1 MDTLIQNEIKL
12 AMKAKNTDRL
22 RSLRSIKSQFDI
34 LKTSGK
40 EITEDLQS
48 VTLQKMIKQRKDSA
62 DVYKSNQRTDLY
74 DVEMQ
79 DISVIEEF
87 LPKQL
92 TNEEIESEV
101 DKIISESNITS
112 IRETGKIMGVF
123 TKKFAGKVDNK
134 VVLEIVKS
142 KLS

>member
-1 MDTLIQNEIKL
+1 MNTLILNEIKL

-22 RSLRSIKSQFDI
+22 RSLRSIKSQLDL

-40 EITEDLQS
+40 DVTEDLQNIA
-48 VTLQKMIKQRKDSA
+48 LQKMIKQRKDSA
-62 DVYKSNQRTDLY
+62 DVYKSNQREDLY
-74 DVEMQ
+74 NIEMQ

-92 TNEEIESEV
+92 SVDEIESEI
-101 DKIISESNITS
+101 DKLIIESNITS
-112 IRETGKIMGVF
+112 IRETGKIMGII

-134 VVLEIVKS
+134 IVLEIVKS

>member
-40 EITEDLQS
+40 EVTEDVQS

-62 DVYKSNQRTDLY
+62 DVYKSNQRIDLY

-92 TNEEIESEV
+92 TNEEIEAEV
-101 DKIISESNITS
+101 DKIILEGNIAS

-134 VVLEIVKS
+134 IVLEIIKS

>member
-1 MDTLIQNEIKL
+1 MDILIQNEIKL

-22 RSLRSIKSQFDI
+22 RSLRSIKSQFDV

-40 EITEDLQS
+40 EVTEDVQS

-62 DVYKSNQRTDLY
+62 DVYKSNQREDLY
-74 DVEMQ
+74 NIEMQ

-92 TNEEIESEV
+92 TQSEIESEI
-101 DKIISESNITS
+101 DKVIAENSITS
-112 IRETGKIMGVF
+112 IRDTGKIMGIF

-134 VVLEIVKS
+134 VVLEIIKS